1 MSLLSRKVT
10 KSKMNLYLD
19 NNLVHIDGILVG
31 KATNNIIYNTIV
43 LYSFRKRHY
52 LGTSTTLKL
61 YKALKHISP

>member
-19 NNLVHIDGILVG
+19 NNLVHVDGILVR

-43 LYSFRKRHY
+43 LHSFRKRHY
-52 LGTSTTLKL
+52 FGTSTKLKL